1 MSPEP
6 TVKKRKIPFSV
17 KFAIFCLLIV
27 AALFLPTTLLFCGC
41 MVPTVVA
48 LIVDPHP
55 QKTAWV
61 TVGCM
66 NFAGTVPAWVLLW
79 SYGQSVSNPQNISQ
93 AMSIL
98 MQATTI
104 IMAYGGAAAG
114 WLIFNNVTPLVS
126 GLMVM
131 KNEKRLKDIDKR
143 QKELARKWG
152 PDVSTMG

>member
-1 MSPEP
+1 MLV
-6 TVKKRKIPFSV
+6 T
-17 KFAIFCLLIV
+17 

-41 MVPTVVA
+41 LVPTVVA
-48 LIVDPHP
+48 FIIDPHP

-66 NFAGTVPAWVLLW
+66 NFAGTVPAWMLLIGNGA
-79 SYGQSVSNPQNISQ
+79 SSGNHIDQ

-98 MQATTI
+98 MQASTI

-143 QKELARKWG
+143 QKSWPANGAQMSLPWG
-152 PDVSTMG
+152 NPVAF